1 MAEDPAEASTSQ
13 ATTVQQGPR
22 TRRQKRLAEES
33 ADRLSVNTRKVYQ
46 CQSANSIAYIVS
58 SNSTSSAC
66 DKACIISGAAYS
78 L

>member
-33 ADRLSVNTRKVYQ
+33 ADCLSVNTRKVYQ

-58 SNSTSSAC
+58 SNSNSSAC
-66 DKACIISGAAYS
+66 DKACIINGAAYS